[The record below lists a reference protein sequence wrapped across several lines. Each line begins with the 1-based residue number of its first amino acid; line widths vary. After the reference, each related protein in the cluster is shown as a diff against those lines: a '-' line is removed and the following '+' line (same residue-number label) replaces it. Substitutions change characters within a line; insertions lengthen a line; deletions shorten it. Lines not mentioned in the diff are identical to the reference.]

1 MRGLTMP
8 GMTARKDHLDHLAI
22 ALLVGCCLFW
32 GLQQVLV
39 KVTIREIAPV
49 YQASVRFALAT
60 TVIVLW
66 SVLRGKRLLDRDRS
80 LLPGI
85 VAGLLFAVE
94 FAGIYLGLQNTT
106 VARLT
111 IFLYTAPFWVAV
123 VLPLVIHAEGL
134 NRAQWTGLVIAFA
147 GVVVAFQDGLA
158 ANGHGWVGD
167 LMGVVAGAAW
177 GLTTVVIRSTVLVRI
192 SPEKMLLY
200 QVGTSALLL
209 PLVSLMLGEAW
220 SVTFSPFAAASIV
233 VQATVGA
240 FVTYLLWIWMITRYP
255 ATKISSFTFLV
266 PVFAL
271 AAGVVVLREPMR
283 ISLVLSLACVAAGI
297 VLVNRR

>member
-1 MRGLTMP
+1 
-8 GMTARKDHLDHLAI
+8 MTARKDHLDRIAI

-49 YQASVRFALAT
+49 YQASVRFGLAT
-60 TVIVLW
+60 IVIVLW
-66 SVLRGKRLLDRDRS
+66 SVLRGKRLLHRDSS
-80 LLPGI
+80 LLAGI

-111 IFLYTAPFWVAV
+111 IFLYTAPFWVAA
-123 VLPLVIHAEGL
+123 VLPLVVQGEGL
-134 NRAQWTGLVIAFA
+134 NRGQWTGLLIAFA

-158 ANGHGWVGD
+158 ANGRGWVGD
-167 LMGVVAGAAW
+167 LLGVVAGAAW
-177 GLTTVVIRSTVLVRI
+177 GLTTVVIRSTVLIRI

-200 QVGTSALLL
+200 QVGTSALVL
-209 PLVSLMLGEAW
+209 PFVSLSLGEPW
-220 SVTFSPFAAASIV
+220 TVTFSPFAAVSII
-233 VQATVGA
+233 VQAVVGA
-240 FVTYLLWIWMITRYP
+240 FVTYLLWMWMITRYP
-255 ATKISSFTFLV
+255 ATKMSSFTFLV

-271 AAGVVVLREPMR
+271 AAGVVVLGEPLK
-283 ISLVLSLACVAAGI
+283 ISLVFALACIAAGI
-297 VLVNRR
+297 VLVNQR